1 LFFVALISC
10 SERISSKSNLVVSA
24 SFVLAENGQSLID
37 KDPDQPAAKGA
48 FVFEAW
54 RIARRSHPAVFDS
67 TVGSFR
73 TAENSTSDEV
83 QQLVTTPES
92 LMKSSRIFVP
102 PVCRKEIV
110 RHKSP
115 NIRFPSRRT
124 ARFHLPTIFKNK
136 KWKAL
141 YAAL

>member
-1 LFFVALISC
+1 LISC
-10 SERISSKSNLVVSA
+10 SEGISSELNFALSA
-24 SFVLAENGQSLID
+24 WLVLAENGQSLID
-37 KDPDQPAAKGA
+37 KDPNQPAAKGT
-48 FVFEAW
+48 FVLEAW
-54 RIARRSHPAVFDS
+54 RIAGRSHPAVFDS

-92 LMKSSRIFVP
+92 RMKYGGIFVP
-102 PVCRKEIV
+102 PVCEKEIV